1 MKNNKKILKAVINK
15 KFKMMTKIK
24 KIKIAQMMKN
34 QIKIPKNQI
43 KMKKILIK
51 RKLKIFQ
58 KNH

>member
-1 MKNNKKILKAVINK
+1 
-15 KFKMMTKIK
+15 MTKIK